1 MESQSDCSSDED
13 EIHENTDYSDSE
25 SDVDFSQLLNQT
37 RSVRRQHI
45 YSSDSDSKYNTWTIS
60 QQHANHT
67 H

>member
-45 YSSDSDSKYNTWTIS
+45 YSSDSDSKYNT
-60 QQHANHT
+60 
-67 H
+67 